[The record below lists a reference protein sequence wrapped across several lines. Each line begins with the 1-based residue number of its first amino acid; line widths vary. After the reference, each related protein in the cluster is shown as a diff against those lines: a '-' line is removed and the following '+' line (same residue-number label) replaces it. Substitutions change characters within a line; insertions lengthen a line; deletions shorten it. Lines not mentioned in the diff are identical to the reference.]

1 MRIKIVDFGLSSTYE
16 NGELLKTACGSPC
29 YAAPEM
35 IGGKKYEGL
44 LADIWSSGIILYAM
58 VCGFLPFEDANTAI
72 LYKKILS
79 GEFEIPDH
87 LSPEIVNLLKNV
99 LQVDTKKR
107 FRIQDIKQDKWF
119 NKYLDDSSKISFEEI
134 NIQTLQEVEKMGI
147 SKAEVI
153 KSIDAYSHNNYSTTY
168 YLTYKKLEKQGLL
181 IRKTNQVN
189 NLIEI
194 KESKEDKTIEQIQ
207 LKNKMKLRDQI
218 NAANSLIIN
227 INNNSAK
234 IYKSNEADFNI
245 KKQNDFSFINN
256 NKKAQISINKQYSS
270 LSPDRINM
278 KGKRKNLN
286 IKNDELHNLKT
297 NPYSAQ

>member
-1 MRIKIVDFGLSSTYE
+1 M
-16 NGELLKTACGSPC
+16 KTACGSPC

-147 SKAEVI
+147 SKADVI
-153 KSIDAYSHNNYSTTY
+153 KSIYAYSHNNYSTTY